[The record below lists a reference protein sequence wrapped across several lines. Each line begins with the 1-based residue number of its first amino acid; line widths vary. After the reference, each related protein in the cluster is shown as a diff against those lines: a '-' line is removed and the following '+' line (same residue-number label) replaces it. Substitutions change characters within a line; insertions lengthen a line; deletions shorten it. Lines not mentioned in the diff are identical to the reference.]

1 MILELKNII
10 KSLNYLMKTVSK
22 EDNILKEI
30 SYKICE
36 VLKSEMI
43 VLDID
48 GNVIYEFNNKLPSFT
63 LKNEI
68 NNDKTL
74 ELQVVKQLENIEDI
88 KINVTLD
95 NLYTIRF
102 ERDCL
107 KDIYGL
113 FIPLYMYKE
122 KLGNVIIY
130 KNCAFEEDI
139 LLLCEYISSILS
151 VFVWNNKS
159 LKSSENQIKRQNIK
173 TCISTLS
180 YSELEAILCIFE
192 EIEDGEGLVIASK
205 IADKAGITRSVIV
218 NALRKFESA
227 RVIETRSLGMK
238 GTYIKVLN
246 EYLLQELNKF
256 RK

>member
-36 VLKSEMI
+36 ILKSEMI
-43 VLDID
+43 VLDIE

-63 LKNEI
+63 LKNES
-68 NNDKTL
+68 NNNKTL

-130 KNCAFEEDI
+130 KNCAFEDDI
-139 LLLCEYISSILS
+139 LLCEYISSILS

-180 YSELEAILCIFE
+180 
-192 EIEDGEGLVIASK
+192 
-205 IADKAGITRSVIV
+205 
-218 NALRKFESA
+218 
-227 RVIETRSLGMK
+227 
-238 GTYIKVLN
+238 
-246 EYLLQELNKF
+246 
-256 RK
+256 